1 MRRIFAS
8 VAACAALALFAVG
21 CQHVGGKCD
30 CGYNPNDYHITGPT
44 DPHASA
50 PLMKGTGPSMPAP
63 TPPGTGKKG
72 GN

>member
-1 MRRIFAS
+1 MRRILAS
-8 VAACAALALFAVG
+8 VAACAALALVAVG

-30 CGYNPNDYHITGPT
+30 CGYNPNDYHLNGPT

-50 PLMKGTGPSMPAP
+50 PVKGGTP
-63 TPPGTGKKG
+63 TPPPKG

>member
-8 VAACAALALFAVG
+8 VAACAALALVAVG

-30 CGYNPNDYHITGPT
+30 CGYNPSDYPIAGPT

-50 PLMKGTGPSMPAP
+50 PLVKGASMPAP
-63 TPPGTGKKG
+63 TPPGGGAKG

>member
-8 VAACAALALFAVG
+8 VAACAALALVAVG

-30 CGYNPNDYHITGPT
+30 CGYNANDYHITGPT

-50 PLMKGTGPSMPAP
+50 PLVKGGANMPAP
-63 TPPGTGKKG
+63 VPPGKG

>member
-1 MRRIFAS
+1 MRRLFAS
-8 VAACAALALFAVG
+8 VAACAALALAAVG

-30 CGYNPNDYHITGPT
+30 CGYNPSDYPIAGPT

-50 PLMKGTGPSMPAP
+50 PVLKGAGPNLMPAP
-63 TPPGTGKKG
+63 TPPGAKG